1 MLSTRMPQAS
11 EPIEHKTSNLLTT
24 EENQAIVR
32 LLGPRCQALAT
43 CVIQLYQ
50 TQPPH
55 HAQWIKKDTGV
66 LCLVKDNFRKNY
78 FFRLYCFRRS
88 CMVYEQELYNNMD
101 YVVSCPF
108 LHTFEGDDCMI
119 GFNYANEDEGRD
131 MKITVEQKLHAKR
144 KREERRIRINNENQ
158 PSSIV
163 PTNNSFQFNNNNN
176 ITMNKP
182 FTKKDKQKRNL
193 TKADIGKPLEF
204 RHIAHVG
211 WDPDKGFAVESLDD
225 NLKHFFQKAGVS
237 ESHLK
242 DKDTREFIYDFIE
255 LNGGR
260 ERLEQESW
268 TTGGGGGVGSGGSST
283 PAGKPL
289 PPVPPPPPQMGCV
302 QGVALSATGPPV
314 PPRGAPKPPN
324 RMAPKPPSQSPPTRA
339 PAQTPASRTSS
350 SASSSSS
357 VAATVSTSAAPP
369 PPPLPVAPLF
379 NSECSFVESSIS
391 TSHHNQQH
399 TQVHSASGNSSGSL
413 DVRSALMQS
422 IRSGAQLKSIDVEEK
437 RHHVEVDA
445 RDDLLC
451 EIRKGIQLKPANER
465 EVKPISPPAET
476 VGSDLAA
483 ALNRALRERNRVIHS
498 EDDSNSDD
506 TDDDDDEW
514 EA

>member
-1 MLSTRMPQAS
+1 MQSARMPQAV
-11 EPIEHKTSNLLTT
+11 EPLEHKTSNLLTT
-24 EENQAIVR
+24 EENQTIVR

-43 CVIQLYQ
+43 CVIQLFQ

-55 HAQWIKKDTGV
+55 HAQWIKKDIGV

-78 FFRLYCFRRS
+78 FFRLYCFKRS
-88 CMVYEQELYNNMD
+88 CLIYEQELYNNMD

-119 GFNYANEDEGRD
+119 GFNYANEDEARD

-144 KREERRIRINNENQ
+144 KREERRIRINNDSQ
-158 PSSIV
+158 QSSMV
-163 PTNNSFQFNNNNN
+163 STNNSFQFNNNNN
-176 ITMNKP
+176 IAINKP
-182 FTKKDKQKRNL
+182 LTKKDKQKRNL

-204 RHIAHVG
+204 RHVAHVG

-242 DKDTREFIYDFIE
+242 DKETRQFIYNFIE

-260 ERLEQESW
+260 ERLEQESR
-268 TTGGGGGVGSGGSST
+268 TTSSGGGSISSS
-283 PAGKPL
+283 PGGKPL
-289 PPVPPPPPQMGCV
+289 PPVPPPPHTAV
-302 QGVALSATGPPV
+302 AQGAACSASGPPV

-339 PAQTPASRTSS
+339 PPQTPASRTSA
-350 SASSSSS
+350 SANSTSF
-357 VAATVSTSAAPP
+357 VAATASTTSAPPPP

-379 NSECSFVESSIS
+379 NSDSSSHETS
-391 TSHHNQQH
+391 TPAGHHHQH
-399 TQVHSASGNSSGSL
+399 QHSQSHSAIGSGGL
-413 DVRSALMQS
+413 DVRSALMES
-422 IRSGAQLKSIDVEEK
+422 IRSGAQLKPIEVEEK
-437 RHHVEVDA
+437 RQNVEPDA

-506 TDDDDDEW
+506 TDEDDEW
-514 EA
+514 EV